1 MKKLLL
7 AIAAGAGLAY
17 ALRDRIR
24 ALLGG
29 DSGAPAMREFG
40 AQGAPSV
47 ASAPDDAVLT
57 DRVKSE
63 IFRDAEVPS
72 GRVNVNTEFGK
83 VILRGEVESEDMV
96 RQLVDAARNVQG
108 VEDVESL
115 LTVSSSGSEQGGD
128 AA

>member
-7 AIAAGAGLAY
+7 GIGAGLGIAY

-24 ALLGG
+24 ALVGG
-29 DSGAPAMREFG
+29 DSGTPTMSDFG
-40 AQGAPSV
+40 AQGAPSI

-63 IFRDAEVPS
+63 IFRDADLSS
-72 GRVNVNTEFGK
+72 GQVNVNTEFGK
-83 VILRGEVESEDMV
+83 VVLRGEVESEDMV

-115 LTVSSSGSEQGGD
+115 LTVAGSEEGGD
-128 AA
+128 SA